1 MNNPFVTKGY
11 AGPDYFCDRCKET
24 KDMVDL
30 IVNDNNIALISPRRL
45 GKTDLIRHCFEQTE
59 IKDHYYTFLID
70 IYATSSINDFVFTLG
85 KTILDELKPKGRKV
99 WELFWR
105 TVKSVQSEV
114 SFDINGNPVWGIGVG
129 NTQNPSVTLE
139 EIFTYLNNADKPC
152 VVAVDEFQQIT
163 KYGNNGKLEATL
175 RTYIQRCN
183 RATFVF
189 AGSKRHLMG
198 EIFTSPSRPFY
209 QSVITMGLAPISVDA
224 YTEFAVSLFL
234 KFGKSVSPD
243 AVRYV
248 YQQFNGVTSCLQRV
262 MNVMFLKADKNKV
275 CGIDDADEA
284 IDYVLDFLS
293 EGFESQ
299 LEQMP
304 EKQKRVF
311 MTIAFEHEVEN
322 ITSGAFFHKH
332 KMLSPSSV
340 ASAVKALLDK
350 ELITRESGKYRV
362 YDSFFERWV
371 NRDKK

>member
-1 MNNPFVTKGY
+1 
-11 AGPDYFCDRCKET
+11 
-24 KDMVDL
+24 
-30 IVNDNNIALISPRRL
+30 
-45 GKTDLIRHCFEQTE
+45 
-59 IKDHYYTFLID
+59 
-70 IYATSSINDFVFTLG
+70 
-85 KTILDELKPKGRKV
+85 
-99 WELFWR
+99 
-105 TVKSVQSEV
+105 
-114 SFDINGNPVWGIGVG
+114 
-129 NTQNPSVTLE
+129 
-139 EIFTYLNNADKPC
+139 
-152 VVAVDEFQQIT
+152 
-163 KYGNNGKLEATL
+163 
-175 RTYIQRCN
+175 
-183 RATFVF
+183 
-189 AGSKRHLMG
+189 
-198 EIFTSPSRPFY
+198 
-209 QSVITMGLAPISVDA
+209 MGLAPISVDA

-350 ELITRESGKYRV
+350 ELITRENGKYRV

-371 NRDKK
+371 NRDKR